1 MSAAPVNAAPDAASA
16 SGARSVTAIGIG
28 AVLASTVFWGIGS
41 SFGAKADLPGVVL
54 SFWRMWI
61 ATAMILVVVAV
72 TRRWPTWVDFRR
84 SAPMGVLFGLNI
96 CSFFITIE
104 YISTSVALII
114 GALTPV
120 VALPVAVLFM
130 GERLTA
136 AKVISA
142 VVAVAGVIGA
152 VLAAPASGSAD
163 DTTVGYVWAVISL
176 FAWVTY
182 LLASKR
188 VRRKVET
195 VRLLACSSVVGGVT
209 VSVIAL
215 VIGADV
221 GQMDGPR
228 WMWISLL
235 ALVPGLLG
243 HGVFSWAQPRVDAS
257 VSSVL
262 IQAEPVIASFAA
274 WGILGQRVSL
284 LQMLSMGV
292 VVAALGALA
301 WSESRDDTSFVLPED
316 DPRV

>member
-1 MSAAPVNAAPDAASA
+1 MTLDEEPR
-16 SGARSVTAIGIG
+16 SGRALGIV
-28 AVLASTVFWGIGS
+28 AVLASTLFWGIGS
-41 SFGAKADLPGVVL
+41 SFGKKADLPGVVL

-61 ATAMILVVVAV
+61 ATAMISVVVIV
-72 TRRWPTWVDFRR
+72 LRRWPTWRDFRY
-84 SAPMGVLFGLNI
+84 SVPMGVLFGLNI

-104 YISTSVALII
+104 YISISVALII

-120 VALPVAVLFM
+120 VALPIAVLFM
-130 GERLTA
+130 GERLTTPKVMCA
-136 AKVISA
+136 A
-142 VVAVAGVIGA
+142 VAVAGVVAA
-152 VLAAPASGSAD
+152 VLAAPAPDSGGNTA
-163 DTTVGYVWAVISL
+163 VGYAWAVVSL

-188 VRRKVET
+188 VRREVET
-195 VRLLACSSVVGGVT
+195 LRLMACSSLVGAVT
-209 VSVIAL
+209 VSAIAL
-215 VIGADV
+215 LTGAEV
-221 GQMDGPR
+221 GQMQGER
-228 WMWISLL
+228 WLWVSLL
-235 ALVPGLLG
+235 SLIPGLLG

-284 LQMLSMGV
+284 LQMLSMSV

-301 WSESRDDTSFVLPED
+301 WSESREGDSVVLPED

>member
-1 MSAAPVNAAPDAASA
+1 
-16 SGARSVTAIGIG
+16 
-28 AVLASTVFWGIGS
+28 
-41 SFGAKADLPGVVL
+41 VV
-54 SFWRMWI
+54 
-61 ATAMILVVVAV
+61 
-72 TRRWPTWVDFRR
+72 
-84 SAPMGVLFGLNI
+84 
-96 CSFFITIE
+96 
-104 YISTSVALII
+104 
-114 GALTPV
+114 
-120 VALPVAVLFM
+120 
-130 GERLTA
+130 
-136 AKVISA
+136 
-142 VVAVAGVIGA
+142 
-152 VLAAPASGSAD
+152 
-163 DTTVGYVWAVISL
+163 SL

-209 VSVIAL
+209 VSLIAL

-221 GQMDGPR
+221 GQMNGQR

-284 LQMLSMGV
+284 VQMLSMGV

-301 WSESRDDTSFVLPED
+301 WSESRDSGPMVLPED